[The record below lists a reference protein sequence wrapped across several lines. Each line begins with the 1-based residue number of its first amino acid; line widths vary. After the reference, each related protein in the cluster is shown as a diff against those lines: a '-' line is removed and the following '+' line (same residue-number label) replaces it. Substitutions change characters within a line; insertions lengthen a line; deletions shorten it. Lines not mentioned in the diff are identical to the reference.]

1 MNIFQKRIE
10 NLCDEIIGRILALM
24 QANSV
29 SEVILTDNDNPV
41 YVIWFDKM
49 GDPCECSVHKVT
61 AVGKGI
67 TLEVHDKITG
77 ENYKVTSRHEAAL
90 ANPVWLNEILT
101 VVTDIS
107 PTKDTELKE
116 EGTCFNCGG
125 NNVI

>member
-10 NLCDEIIGRILALM
+10 NLCDEIVGRILALM

-29 SEVILTDNDNPV
+29 SEVMLTDNDNPV
-41 YVIWFDKM
+41 FVILFDKT

-61 AVGKGI
+61 AVGEGI

-90 ANPVWLNEILT
+90 ANPVWLNDILEAMT
-101 VVTDIS
+101 NIFH
-107 PTKDTELKE
+107 P
-116 EGTCFNCGG
+116 
-125 NNVI
+125 